1 MEPKNNEA
9 RIKKSIFCNYDK
21 SARPTLSD
29 GPIKLKFK
37 MIVKG
42 FNFDSTSNKLTVSSW
57 LAMVNELHTY
67 KLNET
72 TFLTCALRVFFS
84 NYFQTWTDDHLKWNP
99 SDYNN
104 MASITESSDVIWQPD
119 LALYNSD
126 IASSHNEFCKTAN
139 CVISSTGLVSCIP
152 PCSHDAK
159 CWPDYKRFPFDIQ
172 NCTLH
177 IGTWVNSGD
186 EIDYKVQKTIISD
199 HDLTSQDRQYQL
211 IRATYKRN
219 PGNFTDTK
227 ETYPSLTYSFLIQRH
242 SAVHGAILLV
252 AAFCKRPA
260 VETENENDSLVWALY
275 YFFLIQISAGG
286 LKFAIVMGGSG

>member
-1 MEPKNNEA
+1 MRTA
-9 RIKKSIFCNYDK
+9 C
-21 SARPTLSD
+21 
-29 GPIKLKFK
+29 
-37 MIVKG
+37 
-42 FNFDSTSNKLTVSSW
+42 
-57 LAMVNELHTY
+57 
-67 KLNET
+67 
-72 TFLTCALRVFFS
+72 FFFAD
-84 NYFQTWTDDHLKWNP
+84 YFQTWTDDHLKWNP

-104 MASITESSDVIWQPD
+104 MASITESSDVLWQPD

-126 IASSHNEFCKTAN
+126 IASSHNEFCKAAN

-159 CWPDYKRFPFDIQ
+159 CWPDYKRFPFDVQ

-199 HDLTSQDRQYQL
+199 HDLTSQDRQFQL
-211 IRATYKRN
+211 IRATYRRN

-227 ETYPSLTYSFLIQRH
+227 ETYPSLTYSFLLQRH
-242 SAVHGAILLV
+242 SAVHGAVLLV

-260 VETENENDSLVWALY
+260 IETEIENDS
-275 YFFLIQISAGG
+275 
-286 LKFAIVMGGSG
+286 